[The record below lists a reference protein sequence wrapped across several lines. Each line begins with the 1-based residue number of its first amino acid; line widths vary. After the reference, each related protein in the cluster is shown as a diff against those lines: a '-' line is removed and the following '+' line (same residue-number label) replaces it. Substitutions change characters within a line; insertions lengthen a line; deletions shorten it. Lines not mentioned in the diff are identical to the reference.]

1 MVMKKAIGTVIL
13 LIGIV
18 FMIVGFSV
26 EIPDRYINSW
36 RMEEYVGGDAY
47 NFIIEANLRG
57 NEISAAENR
66 KTVFISTGALMI
78 CVGLSVF
85 AFSKREKTKED
96 LLDSEID
103 IKAAIR
109 EEKDLQAAEKEFR
122 RMEKIEQK
130 QIEKEQEKQI
140 KEQSKSDSQK
150 NI

>member
-26 EIPDRYINSW
+26 KVPDRYINSW

-85 AFSKREKTKED
+85 AFSKREKTKEN

-103 IKAAIR
+103 IKAEIR
-109 EEKDLQAAEKEFR
+109 EDKDWQAAEKELR

-130 QIEKEQEKQI
+130 QLEKEQEKQI

>member
-109 EEKDLQAAEKEFR
+109 EDKDWQAAEKELR

-130 QIEKEQEKQI
+130 EIEKEQEKQI
-140 KEQSKSDSQK
+140 KEQSKSDSQ
-150 NI
+150 

>member
-109 EEKDLQAAEKEFR
+109 EDKDWQAAEKEFR

-130 QIEKEQEKQI
+130 QLEKEQEKQI